1 MNAKTVLL
9 QDKLKAHEPKHTNKG
24 TNIRKCM
31 LAYAKEVKG
40 NNVNNKIPVLGS
52 DERVVSTNGNYG
64 FFSTILEAYNN
75 HWSVRTCVED
85 WWYTIIQRV
94 AVAIDEK
101 SKSRAVRNFFV
112 SHEGRKTLSVEVD
125 SNLYGVDYSWFLDQ
139 MTDQIARNI
148 NVPNYVDVLKADYSM
163 STKTHVIG
171 SQITVM
177 TSLQEYF
184 KYEMMFFCGIPSLE
198 MEGDEEDW
206 KLMKRKFL
214 QLKDLLKPI
223 RQEIGLREIWWDRVE
238 NICDH
243 LINAFN
249 GKPDIEWW
257 SHIFYVRG

>member
-1 MNAKTVLL
+1 MDSFPPFWKRN
-9 QDKLKAHEPKHTNKG
+9 
-24 TNIRKCM
+24 
-31 LAYAKEVKG
+31 
-40 NNVNNKIPVLGS
+40 
-52 DERVVSTNGNYG
+52 
-64 FFSTILEAYNN
+64 NN

-94 AVAIDEK
+94 AVAIDEN

-139 MTDQIARNI
+139 MTDQMARNI
-148 NVPNYVDVLKADYSM
+148 NVPNFVDVLKADYSM

-184 KYEMMFFCGIPSLE
+184 EYEMMFMCGIPSLE

-214 QLKDLLKPI
+214 QLKDLLKPHSPGDWI
-223 RQEIGLREIWWDRVE
+223 KGNMVGSRRKYL
-238 NICDH
+238 
-243 LINAFN
+243 
-249 GKPDIEWW
+249 
-257 SHIFYVRG
+257 